1 MTQRRWR
8 AFTSAVLSAAF
19 LLAGMAVASAEAQAA
34 GQDDAVWQDLREAI
48 FADQPI
54 LPGDGVIG
62 LEAPYRAMDAAIVP
76 ITMVAQIPQG
86 QERYI
91 RKITL
96 IIDKNPAPVGAVFH
110 LSPNSGSATISTR
123 IRVDAYTNVRAV
135 AETNDGQLYMATKF
149 VKAAGGCS
157 SPGVKDQDEA
167 IARMGKMKLK
177 QSAEVKMSV
186 PNQVQLLISHP
197 NHSGFQRDVLT
208 LYYIPAHFV
217 QDITVAYGAETI
229 LSVEGGISLSEDPS
243 IHFSYVPT
251 GPGELS
257 VQVRDTED
265 QVFTGSWPVSPELG
279 S

>member
-1 MTQRRWR
+1 MMQRRWW
-8 AFTSAVLSAAF
+8 AFTATVF
-19 LLAGMAVASAEAQAA
+19 LLANVVMAPTGARAA
-34 GQDDAVWQDLREAI
+34 GQDDAVWQELREAI

-62 LEAPYRAMDAAIVP
+62 LEAPYRAQDAAIVP
-76 ITMVAQIPQG
+76 ITMVSQIPQS

-96 IIDKNPAPVGAVFH
+96 IIDNNPAPVGAVFH
-110 LSPNSGSATISTR
+110 LSPKSGNATISTR
-123 IRVDAYTNVRAV
+123 IRVDAYTHVRAV

-157 SPGVKDQDEA
+157 SPGVKDQDQA

-217 QDITVAYGAETI
+217 QDITVAYGSETI

-251 GPGELS
+251 GPGKLS